1 MPRKRKSRDTRFSD
15 YGSFFGMLSGGG
27 TAKIKRDD
35 DRDASEIAAGRDLEG
50 QDSDV
55 DSQGYAD
62 RQAQVFLPKQSSFE
76 AKLLGAGRAKFS
88 PLGATEILKEEVG
101 SDVAGI
107 WDSLENVRTAHKAT
121 DHYHNEKVMKEF
133 YGAVGKRQ
141 DPNSMSVEQA
151 ISGANLRTEI
161 LRMAVDVPSPDAHH
175 VIKRMRSKFNA
186 RVKAAMAADD
196 QQELIQLSVE
206 IADYLN
212 MERNENYRE
221 PNREGDVDAE
231 DILKRVLA
239 KDKAKRGEIKEG
251 NATAGEVETEDPQKR
266 GYSPGAKD
274 AMKVMGRDHVFSN
287 VEHVESEPI
296 TLSAAVSM
304 VLDETR
310 GSWDKEQGKFKGVP
324 SRDIWRLGMFGDT
337 AVFEENKKTRGKV
350 AIMVDMSGSM
360 GCPCDQCDQG
370 RGRGWHA
377 SLPASQG
384 GHYRNAAWLAWQAAG
399 AIMKAFP
406 ESDVYSYSSG
416 RGGRCAATILTN
428 QTGNQP
434 THMSVGYKMGGGTP
448 TCTGALYLKQVITS
462 DIGASAAVLITD
474 GYPNIADCTAAV
486 NKGFMRDGLRFASV
500 LIGHDLRN
508 MDTIFPSESSVQI
521 SGEDEL
527 ANLQQ
532 TMRFLG
538 EVRQ

>member
-15 YGSFFGMLSGGG
+15 YGSFFGMISGGG
-27 TAKIKRDD
+27 KAKIKRDD
-35 DRDASEIAAGRDLEG
+35 SRDVSEIAAGRDRSEDTKRDF
-50 QDSDV
+50 DSTN
-55 DSQGYAD
+55 YAS
-62 RQAQVFLPKQSSFE
+62 RQAEIYLPKQSSFE

-88 PLGATEILKEEVG
+88 PLGATDILKEVAG
-101 SDVAGI
+101 SDVASI
-107 WDSLENVRTAHKAT
+107 WDSLENVRTATKAT
-121 DHYHNEKVMKEF
+121 AHYHNEKIMKEF
-133 YGAVGKRQ
+133 YGAVGSRQ

-175 VIKRMRSKFNA
+175 VIKKMRQKFNG
-186 RVKAAMAADD
+186 RVRAAMAADD
-196 QQELIQLSVE
+196 QEELIRLSAE

-212 MERNENYRE
+212 MERHEDWRE
-221 PNREGDVDAE
+221 PKRRGIDAE
-231 DILKRVLA
+231 DILERVKA
-239 KDKAKRGEIKEG
+239 KDKAKRDEIKDQNE
-251 NATAGEVETEDPQKR
+251 AETEVDE
-266 GYSPGAKD
+266 GTHSYIPGAKD
-274 AMKVMGRDHVFSN
+274 AIKVMGREHMFSS
-287 VEHVESEPI
+287 VKHVESEPI
-296 TLSAAVSM
+296 ELGAAISM

-310 GSWDKEQGKFKGVP
+310 GSWDKAKGRFKGVP
-324 SRDIWRLGMFGDT
+324 GRDIWRLGTFGDT

-360 GCPCDQCDQG
+360 GCPCGDCDRG
-370 RGRGWHA
+370 RGRGWHRT
-377 SLPASQG
+377 QG
-384 GHYRNAAWLAWQAAG
+384 QSGIYRNAAWLAWQCAG

-416 RGGRCAATILTN
+416 SGGYCAASIFTN

-434 THMSVGYKMGGGTP
+434 THQEVYTGMGGGTP

-474 GYPNIADCTAAV
+474 GYPNNSECTSAV

-508 MDTIFPSESSVQI
+508 MDSIFPSESSVTI
-521 SGEDEL
+521 NGEDEL

-532 TMRFLG
+532 TMRFLS